1 MYFIESIDQILFR
14 FINYSLSNPVFDV
27 FMPFITEQNVWGIPI
42 ALAALAGII
51 FGDKK
56 TKFIMLGGILAVGL
70 GDYISSGLM
79 KPFFGQYRPCVELSD
94 LVLRINCGG
103 KLAFPSGHATGTM
116 IMAVWFGYHY
126 KKWLPYFLTFALI
139 ISFSRVY
146 VGVHWT
152 SDVLGGMLLGLFIA
166 KSFISLW
173 DSYITPRLDS
183 IPSGSYKYENKVG

>member
-1 MYFIESIDQILFR
+1 MNFIESIDLTLFS

-27 FMPFITEQNVWGIPI
+27 FFPFITEQNVWGIPI
-42 ALAALAGII
+42 ALIALAGII

-70 GDYISSGLM
+70 GDYISSGVM
-79 KPFFGQYRPCVELSD
+79 KPFFGQYRPCKELSD

-103 KLAFPSGHATGTM
+103 RLSFPSGHATGTM
-116 IMAVWFGYHY
+116 IMALWFGHHY
-126 KKWLPYFLTFALI
+126 KKMLPYFLTFALL

-152 SDVLGGMLLGLFIA
+152 SDVLGGMILGLIIVKGFI
-166 KSFISLW
+166 FLW
-173 DSYITPRLDS
+173 NRYITPKLS
-183 IPSGSYKYENKVG
+183 INLKV